1 MKSIEEIKEFITGSV
16 FDSVVE
22 KWYPDEEEA
31 EEFNKENS
39 KIGDIVH
46 DSSGFLAL
54 ITLEFG
60 NFAGENYVQLLIG
73 YLYSDPFKLK
83 IFVPLNRVP
92 SVLVAL
98 IDDNVDWDGNIDL
111 DPYSEGFNVKG
122 WV

>member
-111 DPYSEGFNVKG
+111 DPYSEVFNVKG